1 MQAGIDLNHIFSDG
15 VRSIETY
22 IMFRIKQETL
32 RLTPE
37 LKAKNRTPINLS
49 IGAPVKEPPFFVK
62 NALIKALDEQGY
74 HLYSTPK
81 GESFFLEAA
90 AARMKNR
97 FGVEVDPKT
106 EICSL
111 IGSKEGLANVF
122 RCLVNQRYENKQKDI
137 ILIPDPGYA
146 SYQEQIK
153 VLGGLSYPI
162 PLNAENNYMPDL
174 EQVMKSLQS
183 DGYSS
188 KNIKAV
194 VINYPSN
201 PLGASATREYLKQVV
216 NFAKSRKILLISD
229 LAYADV
235 YFEGEEPPASI
246 LEIEGSKDIA
256 VEFHSLSK
264 PYSMTGWRIGWVCG
278 NKDAVGA
285 IAKLKSTVDT
295 GIFKAVQRA
304 ASEILIS
311 EEGDNYIKECNKEFQ
326 VKQQIMVKGFKEL
339 GWDMDNLLI
348 PKATFYLWLP
358 IPQRYSNSEA
368 FTQNLLEKSGIVAV
382 PGSGFGKYGEG
393 FFRMS
398 LVSSDENL
406 HEVIDRMK
414 QDGFYFK

>member
-1 MQAGIDLNHIFSDG
+1 MQTCIDLNHNFSDG
-15 VRSIETY
+15 VKSIETY
-22 IMFRIKQETL
+22 IMFRIKQEAI

-37 LKAKNRTPINLS
+37 LTAKNRSPIYLS
-49 IGAPVKEPPFFVK
+49 IGAPVKEPPIFVK
-62 NALIKALDEQGY
+62 NALLNALNEPGY

-81 GESFFLEAA
+81 GEPFYLEAVA
-90 AARMKNR
+90 KRMKNR
-97 FGVEVDPKT
+97 FNVTVDPKT
-106 EICSL
+106 EIFSL

-122 RCLVNQRYENKQKDI
+122 RCLINQRSDKKQKDI

-146 SYQEQIK
+146 SYREQIK

-162 PLNAENNYMPDL
+162 PLNAENNYMPNLDT
-174 EQVMKSLQS
+174 VMENLKA
-183 DGYSS
+183 DGYSTE
-188 KNIKAV
+188 NVRAV

-201 PLGASATREYLKQVV
+201 PLGASATKEYLGQVV
-216 NFAKSRKILLISD
+216 DFARRNKLVLISD

-246 LEIEGSKDIA
+246 LEAEGAKDVA

-278 NKDAVGA
+278 NKDIVSA
-285 IAKLKSTVDT
+285 IGKIKSTVDT

-304 ASEILIS
+304 ASEILVS
-311 EEGDNYIKECNKEFQ
+311 EEGDKYIKECNKEFQ
-326 VKQQIMVKGFKEL
+326 IKQQIMVKGFKEL
-339 GWDMDNLLI
+339 GWDMDNLLV

-358 IPQRYSNSEA
+358 IPQRYPSSEA
-368 FTQNLLEKSGIVAV
+368 FTQDLLEKSGIVAV

-393 FFRMS
+393 FFRLS

-406 HEVIDRMK
+406 YEVIKRMK
-414 QDGFYFK
+414 TDGFYFN

>member
-1 MQAGIDLNHIFSDG
+1 MQTLDLNHLLSDG
-15 VRSIETY
+15 VKSIETY
-22 IMFRIKQETL
+22 IMFRIKQETQ

-37 LKAKNRTPINLS
+37 LKAKNRPPINLS
-49 IGAPVKEPPFFVK
+49 IGAPVKEPPLFVK
-62 NALIKALDEQGY
+62 NALINALNEPGY

-81 GESFFLEAA
+81 GEPFFLEAA

-97 FGVEVDPKT
+97 FGVEINPKT

-111 IGSKEGLANVF
+111 IGSKEGLANIF
-122 RCLVNQRYENKQKDI
+122 RCLVNQKYEDKQKDI

-162 PLNAENNYMPDL
+162 PLNAENNYMPNM
-174 EQVMKSLQS
+174 EQVMKSLES
-183 DGYSS
+183 DGYSPE
-188 KNIKAV
+188 NVKAV

-201 PLGASATREYLKQVV
+201 PLGASATREYLKQIVD
-216 NFAKSRKILLISD
+216 FAIARKIVLISD

-235 YFEGEEPPASI
+235 YFEGQEVPASI
-246 LEIEGSKDIA
+246 LEIEGSKDVA

-278 NKDAVGA
+278 NKDVVGA
-285 IAKLKSTVDT
+285 IGRLKSTVDT
-295 GIFKAVQRA
+295 GIFKAIQRA

-311 EEGDNYIKECNKEFQ
+311 EEGDKYIKECNKEFQ
-326 VKQQIMVKGFKEL
+326 IKQQIMVKGFKEL
-339 GWDMDNLLI
+339 GWDMDNLLV

-358 IPQRYSNSEA
+358 IPARYTNSEA
-368 FTQNLLEKSGIVAV
+368 FTQELLEKSGIVAV

-398 LVSSDENL
+398 LVASDDNL
-406 HEVIDRMK
+406 YQVIERMK
-414 QDGFYFK
+414 TDGFYFKK